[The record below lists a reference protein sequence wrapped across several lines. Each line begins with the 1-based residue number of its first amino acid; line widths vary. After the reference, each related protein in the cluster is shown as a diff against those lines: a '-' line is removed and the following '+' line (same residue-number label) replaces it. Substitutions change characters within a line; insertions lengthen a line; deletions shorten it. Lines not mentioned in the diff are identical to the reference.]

1 MRKSTRELSTMNI
14 NKMSAQDRIDFINND
29 IYIDI
34 DNKTGKKEYSF
45 FSDILGTWLEL

>member
-1 MRKSTRELSTMNI
+1 MRKTTQELSTMNI
-14 NKMSAQDRIDFINND
+14 NKMSDQDRLDFINND

-34 DNKTGKKEYSF
+34 DKTGKKEYSF